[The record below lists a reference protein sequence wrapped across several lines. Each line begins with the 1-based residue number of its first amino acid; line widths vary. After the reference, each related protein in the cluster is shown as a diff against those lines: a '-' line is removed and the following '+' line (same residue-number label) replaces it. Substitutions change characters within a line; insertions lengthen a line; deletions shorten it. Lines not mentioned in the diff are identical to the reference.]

1 MKNFLIIT
9 VSLTTLFL
17 IWCQTITNSDP
28 AIEIPINDIQDS
40 TWNTQEINWDI
51 QDATGFI
58 IQSFEDCLNSW
69 FPIMESYPR
78 QCNDWTTTYTEDIKE
93 DLTGNILSGTT
104 WNEITTD
111 LENIQET
118 NEQENISSWTN
129 LSILQQKLKAAL
141 ERRNQE
147 SQNNSWIIQS
157 TPTNT
162 PQTSTSWDE
171 QVTEEDIENLENL
184 LENLVE
190 KIEE

>member
-17 IWCQTITNSDP
+17 IGCQTITNSDP

-40 TWNTQEINWDI
+40 TGNTQEINGDI

-58 IQSFEDCLNSW
+58 IQSFEDCLNSG

-78 QCNDWTTTYTEDIKE
+78 QCNDGTTTYTEDIKE

-104 WNEITTD
+104 GNEITTD

-118 NEQENISSWTN
+118 NEQENISSGTN

-147 SQNNSWIIQS
+147 SQNNSGIIQS

-162 PQTSTSWDE
+162 PQTSTSGDE

>member
-1 MKNFLIIT
+1 MKKFLIIT
-9 VSLTTLFL
+9 VGLTTLFL
-17 IWCQTITNSDP
+17 IWCQTTNPNP
-28 AIEIPINDIQDS
+28 AIGIPINDVQDS
-40 TWNTQEINWDI
+40 TWDIQEITWDI
-51 QDATGFI
+51 QETTGFI

-93 DLTGNILSGTT
+93 DPTTNILSGWT

-118 NEQENISSWTN
+118 QEQEDISSWTN

-147 SQNNSWIIQS
+147 SQNDSWIIQS
-157 TPTNT
+157 TPMNT
-162 PQTSTSWDE
+162 PQTSTSSNE